1 MLLILWTR
9 INAQRRPLGSNFFEF
24 SPPFPPSET
33 FFLNLFFVFLAL
45 LRTPLLLTDFLFLS
59 LSLFIFKRGT
69 HRPLI
74 PQKRRYKPGT
84 LAIREISIK
93 NQPTCWSKTAFARLV
108 REICNG
114 YGSTDAM
121 DRGGVVSV
129 ARVLG
134 GLLVHLFE
142 DCNLCAIHAKRVT
155 IMRRIC
161 SWRRRIRVRFM
172 ASRVGERCRR
182 HNRIYALLLRR
193 LSHKYI
199 N

>member
-1 MLLILWTR
+1 MIFVRLKKQGTPQRRPEFGRLNGTRAFFLRECFDDVLFAFVLLVLWTR

-69 HRPLI
+69 HRPINSTKTQIQTGNLSYSRN
-74 PQKRRYKPGT
+74 QKVSKINR
-84 LAIREISIK
+84 LVD
-93 NQPTCWSKTAFARLV
+93 SKTAFCEAGSRDLQRV
-108 REICNG
+108 

-134 GLLVHLFE
+134 GLFS
-142 DCNLCAIHAKRVT
+142 AF
-155 IMRRIC
+155 
-161 SWRRRIRVRFM
+161 VR
-172 ASRVGERCRR
+172 G
-182 HNRIYALLLRR
+182 L
-193 LSHKYI
+193 
-199 N
+199 